1 MRISIRV
8 ALFLML
14 CLCSILATW
23 SCRANRQLGAIRTL
37 KESSSL
43 EFYYDYQVSEIGA
56 DSKGT
61 DLPVPEAVVKLLG
74 IDYFAN
80 LHSVYISDPSDAQL
94 EAIRSLP
101 DLKIIL
107 CCFSSDF
114 EADLGSLGNLPSLR
128 EFSFTPAGRLRDGHM
143 ILNDLSFLKGLPNLE
158 RLTIRACELKNLK
171 PMSNLRQ
178 LEHVS
183 LANSKISSIDSLADC
198 KSLVH
203 VYLRYTNIKDLS
215 PLTKLQNITEL
226 GPPRGTD
233 EQVNELKRQNPGLRI
248 VK

>member
-8 ALFLML
+8 ALFLTL
-14 CLCSILATW
+14 CVSSILATW
-23 SCRANRQLGAIRTL
+23 SCRANRQLQALRTL
-37 KESSSL
+37 QESSSL
-43 EFYYDYQVSEIGA
+43 EFYYEYQVSEIDGA
-56 DSKGT
+56 TQKGE
-61 DLPVPEAVVKLLG
+61 LPAQEALVKLLG

-80 LHSVYISDPSDAQL
+80 LHSVYISDPSDTQL

-101 DLKIIL
+101 ELKIL
-107 CCFSSDF
+107 WCYFSSDF
-114 EADLGSLGNLPSLR
+114 EADLNSLGNLPSVR
-128 EFSFTPAGRLRDGHM
+128 EFSFTPAGRLRDGHI

-178 LEHVS
+178 LEYVS

-215 PLTKLQNITEL
+215 PMTKLQNITEL